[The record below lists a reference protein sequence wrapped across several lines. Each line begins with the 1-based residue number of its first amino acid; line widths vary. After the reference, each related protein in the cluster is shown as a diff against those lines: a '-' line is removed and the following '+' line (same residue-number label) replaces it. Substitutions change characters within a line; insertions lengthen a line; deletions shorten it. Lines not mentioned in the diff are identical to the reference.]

1 MTSVTVDTIFLNK
14 RVLDILERL
23 ELELKNLNYWK
34 NTELP
39 LSYYNSMEPFF
50 MDKMELHEWLQFVL
64 IRKFREIIYCESRL
78 PASCKVFPYAFEFY
92 KNEKAKHMQLL
103 KIINELDRCFS
114 DN

>member
-1 MTSVTVDTIFLNK
+1 MTSVTVDTIFFNK

-39 LSYYNSMEPFF
+39 MSYYNSMEPFF